1 MNRPK
6 DRPEKRFLPAGFFII
21 HQRCNF
27 PMPSATVK
35 FKDMTKYEVARV
47 VGARALQL
55 AMGAPCLV
63 KNNLNTI
70 NSLVLAK
77 LEFEKN
83 AIPLSVLR

>member
-1 MNRPK
+1 M
-6 DRPEKRFLPAGFFII
+6 A
-21 HQRCNF
+21 
-27 PMPSATVK
+27 SSTVK
-35 FKDMTKYEVARV
+35 FKDMTKYEIARV

>member
-1 MNRPK
+1 M
-6 DRPEKRFLPAGFFII
+6 
-21 HQRCNF
+21 
-27 PMPSATVK
+27 STATIK

-83 AIPLSVLR
+83 AIPLSVIR

>member
-1 MNRPK
+1 L
-6 DRPEKRFLPAGFFII
+6 DFFII

-27 PMPSATVK
+27 SMSSATVK
-35 FKDMTKYEVARV
+35 FKDMTKYEIARV

>member
-1 MNRPK
+1 
-6 DRPEKRFLPAGFFII
+6 
-21 HQRCNF
+21 
-27 PMPSATVK
+27 MPSATVK
-35 FKDMTKYEVARV
+35 FKDMTKYEKARV
-47 VGARALQL
+47 IGARALQL

-63 KNNLNTI
+63 KNNLDTI